1 MIFMAARKINI
12 FSRIGHIASLILRPR
27 YSLHRLK
34 EILRERGRTEVKSS
48 IPLDSLSPVEL
59 LPVRDDQEF
68 EERLVKV
75 YYDNPSTLVSGPM
88 DLDALKDKQSK
99 NFEFFLVLD
108 EDGNDAGAIAFDN
121 DRSMS
126 CHLVTDFRHRSRGMG
141 LSAML
146 ELEAVKIKEGIYI
159 FYGQVYKDNPRMLSL
174 VLSMG
179 FFIVEEESTP
189 EYYTIRKEIPPFPP

>member
-1 MIFMAARKINI
+1 MAAGKRNL
-12 FSRIGHIASLILRPR
+12 FSRIGHFASLILRPR
-27 YSLHRLK
+27 YSLNRLK

-48 IPLDSLSPVEL
+48 IPLDELPPVEI
-59 LPVRDDQEF
+59 LPVRGDRDL

-88 DLDALKDKQSK
+88 DLDTLREKQSK

-108 EDGNDAGAIAFDN
+108 RDGNDAGAIAFDN
-121 DRSMS
+121 DRAMS
-126 CHLVTDFRHRSRGMG
+126 CHLVTDFRYRSMGLG

-146 ELEAVKIKEGIYI
+146 ELEAVKIKEGIYT
-159 FYGQVYKDNPRMLSL
+159 FWGQVYKDNPRMLSL

-179 FFIVEEESTP
+179 FVIVEEKSTP
-189 EYYTIRKEIPPFPP
+189 EYYTIRKDIPSLGRN

>member
-1 MIFMAARKINI
+1 MTARDRNV
-12 FSRIGHIASLILRPR
+12 FSRIGHFASLIFRPR
-27 YSLHRLK
+27 YSLNRIK
-34 EILRERGRTEVKSS
+34 EILRERGRAEVKSS
-48 IPLDSLSPVEL
+48 IPLDELPAVEII
-59 LPVRDDQEF
+59 PVRGDRDLEQ
-68 EERLVKV
+68 RLLKV

-88 DLDALKDKQSK
+88 DLDTLREKQSK

-108 EDGNDAGAIAFDN
+108 ADGNDAGAIAFDN

-146 ELEAVKIKEGIYI
+146 EMEALKIREGIYT
-159 FYGQVYKDNPRMLSL
+159 FWGQVYKDNPRMLSL

-179 FFIVEEESTP
+179 FVIVEEQSTP
-189 EYYTIRKEIPPFPP
+189 EYYTIRKDVPPPDRT